1 MTFTDAIFTALFSV
15 IFVKSLLTEDN
26 WSVNGEIFGQT
37 KNVSPCSVDRRM
49 TDRLYQQI
57 ARQIEAQL
65 SKGLW
70 KIGDRLPA
78 ERELAQ
84 RFSVSRQTIR
94 EAVIALEVDGVLEV
108 VPGSGVYVRSIH
120 AKLELT
126 VNAQMSAF
134 EILEAR
140 ALFEGESAAL
150 AARNTD
156 DDQILELEELL
167 EQMRETLKQD
177 VELSENVDRKFHTAI
192 AKATNNSAVQSVVES
207 LWSAQAQSK
216 QAARLFERART
227 SGIEPRMEEHEA
239 ILIAIKDHDPVEAR
253 RAMRAHL
260 SGVID
265 AILRATEVEA
275 LEQIRAKSA
284 ATKQRYALEE
294 DE

>member
-1 MTFTDAIFTALFSV
+1 
-15 IFVKSLLTEDN
+15 
-26 WSVNGEIFGQT
+26 
-37 KNVSPCSVDRRM
+37 M

-65 SKGLW
+65 SKGVW

-140 ALFEGESAAL
+140 ALFEGEAAAL
-150 AARNTD
+150 AARNID
-156 DDQILELEELL
+156 DDQIFELEQLL
-167 EQMRETLKQD
+167 EQLRETLKQD

-192 AKATNNSAVQSVVES
+192 AKATNNSAVRSVVES

-239 ILIAIKDHDPVEAR
+239 ILKAIKDHDAAEAR
-253 RAMRAHL
+253 RAMRGHL

-275 LEQIRAKSA
+275 LEQIRAKSE

-294 DE
+294 DQ